1 MEISDLL
8 RRTVEMG
15 GSDLHLKVGS
25 VPFVRVDGTLTATDF
40 PALEPHDTE
49 LFAEELMPAHKFTQF
64 GETHEADF
72 GYTLHGVGRF
82 RINVFRQRAV
92 VGLAIRRVRAEV
104 PTFDELMLPPAVRT
118 LSDSPRGLLLVT
130 GPTGTGKT
138 TTIASVIGHINAT
151 RRTHIVTIEDPI
163 EVVHEDLRSIIDQRE
178 VGIDTMSYAA
188 ALRHV
193 VRQDPDVIF
202 VGEIRDSLSA
212 EAAIQAAETGHFVI
226 STLHTTDATET
237 INRILDLFPPQH
249 QRQVRVSLA
258 SGLRGILCQRLLP
271 RADGRGRVPAVE
283 VLVSTGRV
291 QERILKPESTFE
303 IADIIAEGEF
313 YGMQTFDQSLVRL
326 VMDGLAREEDAMDAS
341 TNAHDFSLALKAAR
355 LGAAA
360 DDAAMA
366 RTPTRPPD
374 RSVPAWSP
382 AARPER

>member
-1 MEISDLL
+1 
-8 RRTVEMG
+8 
-15 GSDLHLKVGS
+15 
-25 VPFVRVDGTLTATDF
+25 
-40 PALEPHDTE
+40 
-49 LFAEELMPAHKFTQF
+49 MPPHKFAMF
-64 GETHEADF
+64 GDSLESDF
-72 GYTLHGVGRF
+72 GYTLPGVGRF
-82 RINVFRQRAV
+82 RVNVFRQRAV
-92 VGLAIRRVRAEV
+92 VGLAIRRVRTEV

-138 TTIASVIGHINAT
+138 TTIASVIGHIYAT

-163 EVVHEDLRSIIDQRE
+163 EVMHEDIKSIINQRE
-178 VGIDTMSYAA
+178 VGLDTNSYAA

-202 VGEIRDSLSA
+202 VGEIRDAESA

-237 INRILDLFPPQH
+237 INRILDLFEPQH

-258 SGLRGILCQRLLP
+258 SGLRGVLSQRLLP

-283 VLVSTGRV
+283 VLVSAGRV
-291 QERILKPESTFE
+291 QERIVKPEATFE
-303 IADIIAEGEF
+303 IADVIAEGGY

-326 VMDGLAREEDAMDAS
+326 VMDDLVREEHAMDAS
-341 TNAHDFSLALKAAR
+341 SNAHDFSLALKAAR

-366 RTPTRPPD
+366 RTPGPPVQ
-374 RSVPAWSP
+374 RY
-382 AARPER
+382 

>member
-237 INRILDLFPPQH
+237 INRILDLSPPQH

-258 SGLRGILCQRLLP
+258 SGLR
-271 RADGRGRVPAVE
+271 
-283 VLVSTGRV
+283 
-291 QERILKPESTFE
+291 RILKPESTFE